1 MLTVYTKDWCGYCDM
16 AKGYLQKL
24 DIPYEEK
31 NIGYDKE
38 AKEFVLG
45 EGHKTVPQIY
55 YNDKLLVEGGADALI
70 SLSKEKIQSR
80 MEELNG

>member
-1 MLTVYTKDWCGYCDM
+1 M

-31 NIGYDKE
+31 NIGYDEK
-38 AKEFVLG
+38 AKKFVLG

-55 YNDKLLVEGGADALI
+55 CNDKLLVEGGADALI
-70 SLSKEKIQSR
+70 SLSKEEIQSR

>member
-1 MLTVYTKDWCGYCDM
+1 MLTVYTRDWCGYCDM
-16 AKGYLQKL
+16 AKGHLQKL

-55 YNDKLLVEGGADALI
+55 YKGKLFVGGGAEGLI

-80 MEELNG
+80 IGEMNG